1 VHPHRLLCSGVGLL
15 LALGAGAAVA
25 RAATSPIGLWKGENG
40 RTYRWTALPG
50 GGYAEYAVT
59 SHRTS
64 TYHCLVKANTLVYR
78 YHPLGNGIYREDE
91 FEWDKTCATSWAL
104 GYETIRIVVTPT
116 RMTHSCDK
124 QYAKV
129 CFSYTRA
136 ATDTVAPVVHALAST
151 GTAGGTTNLRYTV
164 SDNSGRTWEE
174 LDIYRGVL
182 IRRYRTTLGP
192 ALSGHVYAYKLTGT
206 PASLKGKLTF
216 CVHSHD
222 AAGNVSKE
230 SCATLTI
237 S

>member
-1 VHPHRLLCSGVGLL
+1 MNAHRLVCAAAGLL
-15 LALGAGAAVA
+15 VVLGTGAAVA
-25 RAATSPIGLWKGENG
+25 RAAGSPIGTWKAENE

-50 GGYAEYAVT
+50 GGFNEYVMT

-64 TYHCLVKANTLVYR
+64 TNHCLVKANTLVYK
-78 YHPLGNGIYREDE
+78 YHPLGHGLYREDE
-91 FEWDKTCATSWAL
+91 FQWDKKCATSWAL
-104 GYETIRIVVTPT
+104 GHATIRIVVTPT

-124 QYAKV
+124 QYTKI
-129 CFSYTRA
+129 CFTYTRTA
-136 ATDTVAPVVHALAST
+136 DTVAPVVQALAST
-151 GTAGGTTNLRYTV
+151 GTAGGTTSLRYTV
-164 SDNSGRTWEE
+164 SDNSGKTWEE
-174 LDIYRGVL
+174 IDLYRGVL

-192 ALSGHVYAYKLTGT
+192 ALKGHLYAYKLTAT

-237 S
+237 R